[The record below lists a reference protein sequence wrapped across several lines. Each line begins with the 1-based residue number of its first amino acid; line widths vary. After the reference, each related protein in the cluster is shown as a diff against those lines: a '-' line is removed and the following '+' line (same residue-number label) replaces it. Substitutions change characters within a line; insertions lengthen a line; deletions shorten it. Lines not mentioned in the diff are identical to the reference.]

1 MKKTILTNKNK
12 LQMGKSITV
21 VGVIFAFITIFAIFA
36 LFRPTV
42 SVAQEGSEI
51 VIENLSTK
59 MGKTIPI
66 KVKANAVGSDKCFV
80 LTLSSVGAGLS
91 DEYSFNEDNQT
102 KITDESGKKITLN
115 RYIAGDGA
123 VNYWFELSNGES
135 SEFSLN
141 CTSGVYVVTEHEI
154 NDYNYGTVLDENGK
168 EITLSKSE
176 IIENIKLEKQAEN
189 KNSEKIE
196 MKVFF
201 GSGEN
206 FESAMKDSSERE
218 DFLLEWNAT
227 KGKNLVMRSSFAG
240 IEKYVDGGQL
250 TDTITWKYTKNEI
263 ANTSTLI
270 ISGTGDMPNYTSS
283 NYTTSPWRQ
292 KGYTSFNKIVIED
305 GITRIGNH
313 TLRNLQATAFSIGK
327 DVTEIGSYALG
338 YNNFTNITVPGNVKT
353 IGEGAFY
360 FWGPSC
366 STNSIVLEEG
376 VESIGSQAFYVYS
389 YQSPP
394 KFTKLHFPST
404 IKSVKISVIST
415 LEEISIGN
423 NNDNGT
429 YYIDDGVL
437 FKRLDNSGVQLVWY
451 PAKKDGEEY
460 TIPTFVTNINSDYA
474 FSYTTKLKK
483 ITIPSTVTTKITA
496 ERIFDTSAVEEI
508 VVEKGAVIANSRTLD
523 YATNLR
529 KLSINDGGIV
539 GNYPYYH
546 GNNLLEE
553 IYIPSTV
560 TGILDYALSI
570 CTPNVKKVYF
580 DAKYVSGYQAQP
592 DKANKYELTIG
603 KNVDKIVTAKHGNLP
618 TGFKTILKNAIADK
632 ILFVGPNQI
641 NIINPEFED
650 MPSPLNTLYGTIWVD
665 EQGVV
670 YKYDKS
676 TLTASVAYIP
686 YGVKS
691 VTIPKTITPET
702 DITCVVNEVGKDSCK
717 LATELES
724 ISFEEPDVIET
735 IDAYGFANCSKL
747 ASINGVDT
755 EEGAK
760 ASFTNPNI
768 KIAPRAF
775 VNTAL
780 KSESTKVSYDI
791 SMNGKSAINF
801 ENDQNFSLYMNTK
814 DTGEWIANGKNG
826 GYKFLTG
833 QNANINVQMQQSTY
847 KDSIYRIYFEFSND
861 DGVFSI
867 AKGQTLTF
875 DDTIKAECFATD
887 ADNVF
892 YVDFTNYAGATATAL
907 ITANYISP
915 TSAGGELKIWGFKLT
930 KEEAEAQKGTI
941 VECSESKDFSDSIQA
956 YWTTKP
962 DDFIASKTKTGNAK
976 LYLVGDGNGNIVPD
990 SDISWTVSFTRA
1002 TSETLS
1008 EGKDFVKSVDF
1019 YDYVVL
1025 PEYLSWNPEV
1035 ITAIKN
1041 GDIRTINNTIYAGNI
1056 KIASVGVGYSFTV
1069 EWSEEYETLLFHWR
1083 VYNTS
1088 TKNEIGVPS
1097 RSFTLGKD
1105 AVCADADISS
1115 QATGT
1120 EFVIM
1125 NNIYSTIHYTY
1136 KADKQTDI
1144 QQAEA
1149 RLILKPATLEFS
1161 KSVTISP
1168 SYFGEDTLF
1177 TITLKNTGS
1186 AAYKAS
1192 ETGTYRIYD
1201 PLPSYFYIK
1210 PENIE
1215 KMMNDEFGKK
1225 LTVKISN
1232 AMLSKSKTEV
1242 KAYDGTTA
1250 YKNAANSDMDST
1262 TDEITISWN
1271 GDSIQLTTK
1280 SDGKVYT
1287 VTDTLNLEAIFEQ
1300 LGFYDVY
1307 ETQYTVEWALND
1319 SNDYYTLYGGKVEKY
1334 LIYSTFKD
1342 TFQLLKIDR
1351 PNDYSNTKYVFST
1364 NCAYLYNNN
1373 GVKKGYAEGKVQ
1385 WVYRE
1390 AIINKSVYEHGKSEQ
1405 FGDNFNVAVNQI
1417 MDNYISFDHYGKG
1430 SYDNL
1435 PMVDD
1440 ISGGQALLVSV
1451 ADNPNLASEGEG
1463 LSKVT
1468 MDGEE
1473 YYKLNKPGTYRDVVV
1488 GIDDEDTKFIADT
1501 IKVSKSKSGLDT
1513 QIKWYFSHI
1522 DGGRYRLN
1530 VCYQTIVDF
1539 DILTSTDYTISNKA
1553 WMNDRQADR
1562 IYATVFG
1569 GGSLLGFNKEIVYKN
1584 NDGTYTAD
1592 DDGYSAIAIGGS
1604 VTYRLTLSNPNEFDI
1619 TITGNDIID
1628 NLPTNGELFSWQKDK
1643 NVSLS
1648 WQEMDGVI
1656 AGNIDSWTIEKDSG
1670 SYVGQYNIKWAS
1682 DTSITIQPDKKFY
1695 MYVTLDFPDDS
1706 TLWKNYCNY
1715 MKGDN
1720 LYNTFK
1726 VYDYPVSVRHSLK
1739 GKGEALLQKGVYSTL
1754 KYSISN
1760 NYISGKGTSSRVY
1773 YNNRDYTNRAI
1784 MYYVVLYN
1792 NGDNR
1797 LYLNDMQDKLPDG
1810 FTFLTMNSANS
1821 SSISQTI
1828 SNSMITKSGSS
1839 NFLVDMK
1846 RSSLD
1851 EIKFLSVNV
1860 VCEKN
1865 SDGTLSFK
1873 FNKTEQNDD
1882 AVKYDGMK
1890 NKLYLRKGEAIAF
1903 SYICDTGLT
1912 EDSYDRAVNTIG
1924 MNYYDYLNAD
1934 VDSVSS
1940 DDVSIRGKLNDKHTD
1955 QNDGTRIIEEAK
1967 NVSAKY
1973 GFSGSGKWL
1982 ISDVAVSRGGI
1993 VPGITNY
2000 TDSYVDTNGNVINY
2014 VNDALPQATIN
2025 WRVRMHN
2032 SGFRSITDYTVT
2044 DTLPI
2049 RYSLKGSLNLKI
2061 YDNTQDS
2068 EVRSFNDF
2076 ITVISERKPG
2086 DNSIKIKSNYDSTE
2100 YTLPFDG
2107 TEITLPIMDSSRFV
2121 MNISISIIKND
2132 NGQEVLSIHFAD
2144 KRFSIPED
2152 GGYVDL
2158 SVSGVNVTGQIVNT
2172 VYTNS
2177 AVLIPN
2183 KQKFSSTTQGSLVY
2197 DSDGKT
2203 LIGTTNNSP
2212 LNISFGALTSAIKEV
2227 YEVSDPDNKTNSN
2240 ESKNYI
2246 TLNDKTNEFRYTLY
2260 VRNETNSSMKKLVL
2274 IDTLPKLNDT
2284 SPFDSTALRGSEF
2297 AVHLSENPNFVV
2309 KITSPDRSVKILES
2323 DEYKLEFKTDSSL
2336 SSSDWQGTSKWSESS
2351 ENAEAIRLI
2360 INNVELIPN
2369 KAVVEISFNAKADD
2383 SAITGAKAWNSFGY
2397 HYILN
2402 NGENTELEAMPLSVG
2417 VQIPETPMLEKVL
2430 VDIEGNTYTVKQD
2443 TTFYFLIYQGEKY
2456 SGEYS
2461 TNDELIQALEANNI
2475 PYEKID
2481 LLIPAGESSAS
2492 KKLNDEYDKLKWL
2505 NGQKYTI
2512 VELLNDDMYELNSWN
2527 YIAQDSVTF
2536 TYSYSKSQTLL
2547 CNNKCS
2553 EWAIEITKADSDDSK
2568 IKLENAVFAIYST
2581 VRSDQLSDSEYE
2593 DLGISADK
2601 VMVYNDKNWYISGVR
2616 ATNTEGKATFD
2627 KLVRDE
2633 YCIKE
2638 ISSPD
2643 GYILTEEPKIITNN
2657 LLIQKVEIFNRK
2669 AIVLPETGSK
2679 GIVNFISFGMG
2690 IIIAL
2695 AGFMLINKLK
2705 QTTKIK

>member
-1 MKKTILTNKNK
+1 MKKTILTNKF
-12 LQMGKSITV
+12 QMGKSITTA
-21 VGVIFAFITIFAIFA
+21 GVIFAFITIFAIFA
-36 LFRPTV
+36 SFKPTV

-154 NDYNYGTVLDENGK
+154 NDYNYGTVIDENGK
-168 EITLSKSE
+168 EITLSESE

-206 FESAMKDSSERE
+206 FESAMKDSAERE

-263 ANTSTLI
+263 TNTSTLI
-270 ISGTGDMPNYTSS
+270 ISGTGDMPNYTYS
-283 NYTTSPWRQ
+283 NYTTLPWYK
-292 KGYTSFNKIVIED
+292 KGYTSFNKIIVED
-305 GITRIGNH
+305 GITRIGDNS
-313 TLRNLQATAFSIGK
+313 LRNLKATAFSIGK
-327 DVTEIGSYALG
+327 DVEVIGSTSLA
-338 YNNFTNITVPGNVKT
+338 YNYFTDIVVPGNVKT
-353 IGEGAFY
+353 IGQSVFY
-360 FWGPSC
+360 GNYSNV
-366 STNSIVLEEG
+366 NSLVLEEG
-376 VESIGSQAFYVYS
+376 IETIGSEAFN
-389 YQSPP
+389 
-394 KFTKLHFPST
+394 KITKLHFPST
-404 IKSVKISVIST
+404 IKSVGASAIST
-415 LEEISIGN
+415 LEEISIGD

-437 FKRLDNSGVQLVWY
+437 FKRLDNGGVQLVWY
-451 PAKKDGEEY
+451 PAKKEGEEY
-460 TIPTFVTNINSDYA
+460 TIPTFVTNINSSYA
-474 FSYTTKLKK
+474 FSYTSNLKK
-483 ITIPSTVTTKITA
+483 ITIPSNVTTKITTTVQKV
-496 ERIFDTSAVEEI
+496 FYGSAVEEI
-508 VVEKGAVIANSRTLD
+508 VVEDGVTISSTRMFDSAN
-523 YATNLR
+523 NLR
-529 KLSINDGGIV
+529 KLVLSEKSVSGTFFYFAGPNQ
-539 GNYPYYH
+539 
-546 GNNLLEE
+546 LKE
-553 IYIPSTV
+553 IYIPTTV
-560 TGILDYALSI
+560 TGFVDMGLGDG
-570 CTPNVKKVYF
+570 CTPDLKRVYY
-580 DAKYVSGYQAQP
+580 DAAKASGAQVWSR
-592 DKANKYELTIG
+592 ANKYELIIG
-603 KNVDKIVTAKHGNLP
+603 KNVDVLYDKGANYGYNGHGFQMMLASASDV
-618 TGFKTILKNAIADK
+618 K
-632 ILFVGPNQI
+632 FVGPNQI
-641 NIINPEFED
+641 TIQNNVFED
-650 MPSPLNTLYGTIWVD
+650 MPAPLNNLSGSTIWVD

-676 TLTASVAYIP
+676 TLNASVAYIP

-691 VTIPKTITPET
+691 VTIPKTIMPET
-702 DITCVVNEVGKDSCK
+702 DVTCVVNEVGKNSCK

-724 ISFEEPDVIET
+724 INFEEPNIIET

-775 VNTAL
+775 VNIAL

-814 DTGEWIANGKNG
+814 DTGEWIANGQNG

-833 QNANINVQMQQSTY
+833 QNANINVQMQQGTY
-847 KDSIYRIYFEFSND
+847 EDSVYRIYFEFSND

-941 VECSESKDFSDSIQA
+941 VECSESEDFSDSIQA

-962 DDFIASKTKTGNAK
+962 DDFIASKTKTGTAK

-1008 EGKDFVKSVDF
+1008 EGKDFVKYVDF
-1019 YDYVVL
+1019 YDYVTL

-1041 GDIRTINNTIYAGNI
+1041 GDIRTISNTIYAGNI

-1069 EWSEEYETLLFHWR
+1069 EWSDEKQTLLFHWR

-1097 RSFTLGKD
+1097 RSFTLGKG
-1105 AVCADADISS
+1105 AVCVDKDITS
-1115 QATGT
+1115 QDTGT

-1136 KADKQTDI
+1136 NADKQTDI

-1161 KSVTISP
+1161 KSLTTAIP
-1168 SYFGEDTLF
+1168 YGTKTYFGDDTYTFF

-1192 ETGTYRIYD
+1192 EAGTYRIYD
-1201 PLPSYFYIK
+1201 PLPNYFYIK

-1280 SDGKVYT
+1280 SDGSVYT
-1287 VTDTLNLEAIFEQ
+1287 VTDTLNLKAIFEQ

-1319 SNDYYTLYGGKVEKY
+1319 SNEYYILYGGKVEKY
-1334 LIYSTFKD
+1334 LIYSTFKG

-1351 PNDYSNTKYVFST
+1351 PNDYSNTKYLDTT
-1364 NCAYLYNNN
+1364 NTAYLFSGLNKIKESTVNLR
-1373 GVKKGYAEGKVQ
+1373 A
-1385 WVYRE
+1385 YRE

-1405 FGDNFNVAVNQI
+1405 LENNFNVAINQI
-1417 MDNYISFDHYGKG
+1417 MDNYISFDHYGNG

-1440 ISGGQALLVSV
+1440 ISGGQSLLVSV
-1451 ADNPNLASEGEG
+1451 ADNPALASEG

-1488 GIDDEDTKFIADT
+1488 GVDDEDTKFIADT

-1522 DGGRYRLN
+1522 DGGGYRLN
-1530 VCYQTIVDF
+1530 ICYQTIVDF
-1539 DILTSTDYTISNKA
+1539 DILTSTDYTISNTA
-1553 WMNDRQADR
+1553 WINDRQADR

-1592 DDGYSAIAIGGS
+1592 DDGYSAVAIGGS

-1648 WQEMDGVI
+1648 WQEIDGVT
-1656 AGNIDSWTIEKDSG
+1656 AENIDNWTIEKDSG

-1760 NYISGKGTSSRVY
+1760 NSISGKETSSRVY

-1797 LYLNDMQDKLPDG
+1797 LYLNDMQDKLPEG
-1810 FTFLTMNSANS
+1810 FTFLTMNSNNS

-1828 SNSMITKSGSS
+1828 SNSIITKSGSS

-1846 RSSLD
+1846 KSSLD

-1873 FNKTEQNDD
+1873 FNKTEQNDN
-1882 AVKYDGMK
+1882 AVKYDGIK
-1890 NKLYLRKGEAIAF
+1890 NKLYLERGEAIAF
-1903 SYICDTGLT
+1903 SYICDIGLT

-1924 MNYYDYLNAD
+1924 MNYYDYLDAD

-1955 QNDGTRIIEEAK
+1955 QNDGTRIIEDAK

-2014 VNDALPQATIN
+2014 VNDAPPQATIN

-2049 RYSLKGSLNLKI
+2049 RYSLTGSLNLKI

-2068 EVRSFNDF
+2068 AVRSLNDF
-2076 ITVISERKPG
+2076 ITVISERKPD

-2100 YTLPFDG
+2100 YTLSFDG
-2107 TEITLPIMDSSRFV
+2107 TELTLPIMDSSRSV
-2121 MNISISIIKND
+2121 MNISISISKND

-2152 GGYVDL
+2152 GGYVDVSL
-2158 SVSGVNVTGQIVNT
+2158 SGANVTGQIVNT

-2212 LNISFGALTSAIKEV
+2212 LNISFGTLTSAIKEV

-2284 SPFDSTALRGSEF
+2284 SPFDSTALRGSKF
-2297 AVHLSENPNFVV
+2297 AVHLSENPNFVIKV
-2309 KITSPDRSVKILES
+2309 TSPDRSVKVLEPN
-2323 DEYKLEFKTDSSL
+2323 EYKLEFKTDSSL

-2397 HYILN
+2397 HYILDDSQ
-2402 NGENTELEAMPLSVG
+2402 NTELEAMPLSVG

-2443 TTFYFLIYQGEKY
+2443 TTFSFLIYQGEKY

-2461 TNDELIQALEANNI
+2461 TNDELIQALKANNI

-2481 LLIPAGESSAS
+2481 LLIPASESSAS

-2527 YIAQDSVTF
+2527 YIAQNSVTF

-2568 IKLENAVFAIYST
+2568 IKLENAVFAIYSP

-2593 DLGISADK
+2593 ALGISADK
-2601 VMVYNDKNWYISGVR
+2601 VMVYNDKNWYISGVQV
-2616 ATNTEGKATFD
+2616 TNTEGKATFD

-2633 YCIKE
+2633 YCVKE

-2657 LLIQKVEIFNRK
+2657 SLIQKVEIFNRK

>member
-36 LFRPTV
+36 SFKPTV

-123 VNYWFELSNGES
+123 VNYWFELSNEES

-206 FESAMKDSSERE
+206 FESAMKDSADRE

-283 NYTTSPWRQ
+283 NYATSPWRQ

-305 GITRIGNH
+305 GITRIGNYS
-313 TLRNLQATAFSIGK
+313 LRSLQATAFSIGK

-360 FWGPSC
+360 FLGPSC

-376 VESIGSQAFYVYS
+376 VENIGSQAFYVYS

-404 IKSVKISVIST
+404 IKSVKTSVIST

-460 TIPTFVTNINSDYA
+460 TIPSFVTNINSNYA

-483 ITIPSTVTTKITA
+483 ITIPSNVTTKITA

-691 VTIPKTITPET
+691 VTIPKTIMPET
-702 DITCVVNEVGKDSCK
+702 DVTCVVNEVGKDSCK

-724 ISFEEPDVIET
+724 ISFEEPNVIET

-760 ASFTNPNI
+760 ASFTNLNI

-814 DTGEWIANGKNG
+814 DTGEWIANGQNG

-833 QNANINVQMQQSTY
+833 QNANINIQMQQGTY
-847 KDSIYRIYFEFSND
+847 EDSVYRIYFEFSND

-1041 GDIRTINNTIYAGNI
+1041 GDIRIINNTIYAGNI

-1192 ETGTYRIYD
+1192 EAGTYRIYD
-1201 PLPSYFYIK
+1201 SLPSYFYIK

-1232 AMLSKSKTEV
+1232 AMLSKSKTAV

-1373 GVKKGYAEGKVQ
+1373 GVKTGYAEGKVQ

-1390 AIINKSVYEHGKSEQ
+1390 AIINKYVYEHGKSEQ

-1451 ADNPNLASEGEG
+1451 ADNPALTSEG

-1473 YYKLNKPGTYRDVVV
+1473 YYKLNKPGTYRNVVV
-1488 GIDDEDTKFIADT
+1488 GIDDENTKFIADT

-1522 DGGRYRLN
+1522 DGGGYRLN

-1648 WQEMDGVI
+1648 WREMDGVI
-1656 AGNIDSWTIEKDSG
+1656 AENIDSWTIEKDSG

-1682 DTSITIQPDKKFY
+1682 NTSITIQPDKKFY

-1754 KYSISN
+1754 KYSIN
-1760 NYISGKGTSSRVY
+1760 NNSISGKETSSRVY

-1821 SSISQTI
+1821 SSISQTM
-1828 SNSMITKSGSS
+1828 SSSMITKSGSL

-2107 TEITLPIMDSSRFV
+2107 TEITLPIMDSSRSV

-2132 NGQEVLSIHFAD
+2132 NSQEVLSIHFAD

-2397 HYILN
+2397 HYILDDSQ
-2402 NGENTELEAMPLSVG
+2402 NTELEAMPLSVG

-2443 TTFYFLIYQGEKY
+2443 TTFSFLIYQGEKY
-2456 SGEYS
+2456 SGKYS

>member
-36 LFRPTV
+36 SFKPTV

-91 DEYSFNEDNQT
+91 DEYSFNEDSQT

-283 NYTTSPWRQ
+283 NYATSPWRQ

-360 FWGPSC
+360 FFGPSC

-376 VESIGSQAFYVYS
+376 VENIGSQAFYVYS

-404 IKSVKISVIST
+404 IKSVKTSVIST

-460 TIPTFVTNINSDYA
+460 TIPSFVTNINSDYA

-483 ITIPSTVTTKITA
+483 ITIPSNITTKITA

-670 YKYDKS
+670 YKYDKT

-814 DTGEWIANGKNG
+814 DTGEWIANGQNG

-833 QNANINVQMQQSTY
+833 QNANINVQMQQGTY
-847 KDSIYRIYFEFSND
+847 EDSVYRIYFEFSND

-1115 QATGT
+1115 QTTGT

-1192 ETGTYRIYD
+1192 EAGTYRIYD

-1232 AMLSKSKTEV
+1232 AMLSKSKTAV

-1373 GVKKGYAEGKVQ
+1373 GVKTGYAEGKVQ

-1451 ADNPNLASEGEG
+1451 ADNPALASGG

-1488 GIDDEDTKFIADT
+1488 GVDDEDTKFIADT

-1656 AGNIDSWTIEKDSG
+1656 AENIDSWTIEKDSG

-1760 NYISGKGTSSRVY
+1760 NYISGKETSSRVY

-2443 TTFYFLIYQGEKY
+2443 TTFSFLIYQGEKY

-2568 IKLENAVFAIYST
+2568 IKLENAVFAIYSP

-2593 DLGISADK
+2593 ALGISADK

>member
-36 LFRPTV
+36 SFKPTV

-206 FESAMKDSSERE
+206 FESAMKDSADRE

-270 ISGTGDMPNYTSS
+270 ISGTGDMPNYTGS
-283 NYTTSPWRQ
+283 NYNTSPWRQ

-305 GITRIGNH
+305 GITRIGNYS
-313 TLRNLQATAFSIGK
+313 LRSLQATAFSIGK

-360 FWGPSC
+360 FLGPSC

-376 VESIGSQAFYVYS
+376 VENIGSQAFYVYS

-404 IKSVKISVIST
+404 IKSVKTSVIST

-460 TIPTFVTNINSDYA
+460 TIPTFVTNINSNYA

-691 VTIPKTITPET
+691 VTIPKTIMPET
-702 DITCVVNEVGKDSCK
+702 DVTCVVNEVGKDSCK

-724 ISFEEPDVIET
+724 ISFEEPNVIET

-814 DTGEWIANGKNG
+814 DTGEWIANGQNG

-833 QNANINVQMQQSTY
+833 QNANINVQMQQGTY
-847 KDSIYRIYFEFSND
+847 EDSVYRIYFEFSND

-1019 YDYVVL
+1019 YDYVTL

-1088 TKNEIGVPS
+1088 TKNEIGIPS

-1192 ETGTYRIYD
+1192 EAGTYRIYD

-1373 GVKKGYAEGKVQ
+1373 GVKTGYAEGKVQ

-1390 AIINKSVYEHGKSEQ
+1390 AIINKYVYEHGKSEQ

-1451 ADNPNLASEGEG
+1451 ADNPALANEG

-1488 GIDDEDTKFIADT
+1488 GVDDEDTKFIADT

-1522 DGGRYRLN
+1522 DGGGYRLN

-1584 NDGTYTAD
+1584 NNGTYTAD

-1656 AGNIDSWTIEKDSG
+1656 AENIDSWTIEKDSG

-1682 DTSITIQPDKKFY
+1682 DTSITIHPDKKFY

-1754 KYSISN
+1754 KYSIN
-1760 NYISGKGTSSRVY
+1760 NNSISGKETSSRVY

-1797 LYLNDMQDKLPDG
+1797 LYLNDMQDKLPEG

-1890 NKLYLRKGEAIAF
+1890 NKLYLRKGEVIAF

-1940 DDVSIRGKLNDKHTD
+1940 DDISIRGKLNDKHTD

-2014 VNDALPQATIN
+2014 VNDAPPQATIN

-2049 RYSLKGSLNLKI
+2049 RYSLTGSLNLKI

-2100 YTLPFDG
+2100 YTLPFDE
-2107 TEITLPIMDSSRFV
+2107 TEITLPIMDSSRSV

-2227 YEVSDPDNKTNSN
+2227 YEVSNPDNKTNSN

-2593 DLGISADK
+2593 ALGISADK

>member
-1 MKKTILTNKNK
+1 MKKTILTNKF
-12 LQMGKSITV
+12 QMGKSITV
-21 VGVIFAFITIFAIFA
+21 AGVIFVFITIFAIFA
-36 LFRPTV
+36 LFRPNV

-115 RYIAGDGA
+115 KYVAGDGA

-168 EITLSKSE
+168 EVTLSESE

-189 KNSEKIE
+189 ENSEKIE

-206 FESAMKDSSERE
+206 FESAMKDSAEKE

-270 ISGTGDMPNYTSS
+270 ISGTGDMPNYTSY

-305 GITRIGNH
+305 GITRIGDNS
-313 TLRNLQATAFSIGK
+313 LRNLKATAFSIGK
-327 DVTEIGSYALG
+327 DVKVIGFASLA
-338 YNNFTNITVPGNVKT
+338 YNYFTDIVVPGNVKT
-353 IGEGAFY
+353 IGQ
-360 FWGPSC
+360 
-366 STNSIVLEEG
+366 STFCGNYSNINSIVLEEG
-376 VESIGSQAFYVYS
+376 IETIGSQAFYID
-389 YQSPP
+389 
-394 KFTKLHFPST
+394 KITKLHLPST
-404 IKSVKISVIST
+404 IKSMNADTIST
-415 LEEISIGN
+415 LEEISIGD

-437 FKRLDNSGVQLVWY
+437 FKRLDNGGIQLVWY
-451 PAKKDGEEY
+451 PAKKEGKEY
-460 TIPTFVTNINSDYA
+460 TIPSFVTNINSNYV
-474 FSYTTKLKK
+474 FSYTSNLKK
-483 ITIPSTVTTKITA
+483 ITIPSNVTTKITA
-496 ERIFDTSAVEEI
+496 QNVFYGSAVEEI
-508 VVEKGAVIANSRTLD
+508 IVEDGVTISSTRMFD
-523 YATNLR
+523 YANNLR
-529 KLSINDGGIV
+529 KL
-539 GNYPYYH
+539 
-546 GNNLLEE
+546 LLSEKSVSGTFFYFTGPNQLKE
-553 IYIPSTV
+553 IYIPTMV
-560 TGILDYALSI
+560 TGFVDRGLGDG
-570 CTPNVKKVYF
+570 CTPDLKRVYY
-580 DAKYVSGYQAQP
+580 DAAKAPGAQIWSR
-592 DKANKYELTIG
+592 ANKYELIIG
-603 KNVDKIVTAKHGNLP
+603 KNVDVLYDKGANYGYNGHGFQMMLASASDV
-618 TGFKTILKNAIADK
+618 K
-632 ILFVGPNQI
+632 FVGPNQI
-641 NIINPEFED
+641 TIQNNVFED
-650 MPSPLNTLYGTIWVD
+650 MPAPLNNLSGSTIWVD

-670 YKYDKS
+670 YKYDKT

-691 VTIPKTITPET
+691 VTIPKTIMPET
-702 DITCVVNEVGKDSCK
+702 DVICVVNEVGKDSCK

-724 ISFEEPDVIET
+724 ISFEEPDVIEI
-735 IDAYGFANCSKL
+735 IDSYGFANCSKL

-814 DTGEWIANGKNG
+814 DTGEWIANGQNG

-833 QNANINVQMQQSTY
+833 QNANINVQMQQGTY
-847 KDSIYRIYFEFSND
+847 EDSIYRIYFEFSND

-907 ITANYISP
+907 ITATYISP

-962 DDFIASKTKTGNAK
+962 DDFIASKTKTGTAK

-1008 EGKDFVKSVDF
+1008 EGKDFVKYVDF
-1019 YDYVVL
+1019 YDYVTL
-1025 PEYLSWNPEV
+1025 PEYLSWNTEV

-1041 GDIRTINNTIYAGNI
+1041 GDISTINNTIYAGNI

-1161 KSVTISP
+1161 KSATVSP

-1192 ETGTYRIYD
+1192 EAGTYRIYD

-1232 AMLSKSKTEV
+1232 AMFSESKIAV

-1250 YKNAANSDMDST
+1250 YKNAANSDINST

-1287 VTDTLNLEAIFEQ
+1287 VTDSLSLKSIFEQ

-1307 ETQYTVEWALND
+1307 ETKYILEWALND

-1364 NCAYLYNNN
+1364 NCVYLYNNN
-1373 GVKKGYAEGKVQ
+1373 GGKAGYAEGKVQ

-1405 FGDNFNVAVNQI
+1405 LVDNFNVAVNQI

-1440 ISGGQALLVSV
+1440 ISGGQSLLVSV
-1451 ADNPNLASEGEG
+1451 ADNPALASEG

-1473 YYKLNKPGTYRDVVV
+1473 YYKLNKPGTYRNVVV
-1488 GIDDEDTKFIADT
+1488 GIDDENTKFIADT

-1522 DGGRYRLN
+1522 DGGGYRLN

-1539 DILTSTDYTISNKA
+1539 DILTSTDYTISNTA

-1584 NDGTYTAD
+1584 NDVTYTAD
-1592 DDGYSAIAIGGS
+1592 DDGYSAVAIGDS

-1648 WQEMDGVI
+1648 WQEMDGI
-1656 AGNIDSWTIEKDSG
+1656 TAENIDSWTIEKDSG

-1754 KYSISN
+1754 KYSMGN
-1760 NYISGKGTSSRVY
+1760 NSISGKETSSRVY

-1797 LYLNDMQDKLPDG
+1797 LYLNDMQDKLPEG

-1846 RSSLD
+1846 KSSLD

-1873 FNKTEQNDD
+1873 FNKTEQNDN
-1882 AVKYDGMK
+1882 AVKYDGIK
-1890 NKLYLRKGEAIAF
+1890 NKLYLERGEAIAF
-1903 SYICDTGLT
+1903 SYICDIGLT

-1924 MNYYDYLNAD
+1924 MNYYDYLDAD

-1955 QNDGTRIIEEAK
+1955 QNDGTRIIEDAK
-1967 NVSAKY
+1967 NISAKY

-2014 VNDALPQATIN
+2014 VNDAPPQATIN

-2049 RYSLKGSLNLKI
+2049 RYSLTGSLNLKI
-2061 YDNTQDS
+2061 YDNTQDF

-2107 TEITLPIMDSSRFV
+2107 TEITLPIMDSSRSV

-2144 KRFSIPED
+2144 KGFSIPED

-2183 KQKFSSTTQGSLVY
+2183 KQTFSSTTQGSLVY

-2212 LNISFGALTSAIKEV
+2212 LNISFGTLTSAIKEV
-2227 YEVSDPDNKTNSN
+2227 YEVNNPDNKTNSN

-2297 AVHLSENPNFVV
+2297 AVHLSENPNFVIKV
-2309 KITSPDRSVKILES
+2309 TSPDRSVKVLEPN
-2323 DEYKLEFKTDSSL
+2323 EYKLEFKTDSSL

-2397 HYILN
+2397 HYILDDSQ
-2402 NGENTELEAMPLSVG
+2402 NTELEAMPLSVG

-2527 YIAQDSVTF
+2527 YIAQNSVTF

-2553 EWAIEITKADSDDSK
+2553 EWAIEITKADSDDSE
-2568 IKLENAVFAIYST
+2568 IKLENAVFAIYSP

-2593 DLGISADK
+2593 ALGISADK
-2601 VMVYNDKNWYISGVR
+2601 VMVYNDKNWYISGVQ

-2657 LLIQKVEIFNRK
+2657 SLIQKVEIFNRK

>member
-12 LQMGKSITV
+12 LQMGKSITA
-21 VGVIFAFITIFAIFA
+21 VGAIFVFITIFAIFA
-36 LFRPTV
+36 SFKPTV

-168 EITLSKSE
+168 EITLSESE

-283 NYTTSPWRQ
+283 NYNTSPWRQ

-313 TLRNLQATAFSIGK
+313 TLRSLQATAFSIGK

-404 IKSVKISVIST
+404 IKSVKTSVIST
-415 LEEISIGN
+415 LEEISIGD

-460 TIPTFVTNINSDYA
+460 TIPSFVTNINSSYA
-474 FSYTTKLKK
+474 FSYTSNLKK

-702 DITCVVNEVGKDSCK
+702 DVTCVVNEVGKDSCK

-833 QNANINVQMQQSTY
+833 QNANINVQMQQGTY
-847 KDSIYRIYFEFSND
+847 EDSIYRIYFEFSND

-1149 RLILKPATLEFS
+1149 RLILKPATLEFG
-1161 KSVTISP
+1161 KSATISP

-1192 ETGTYRIYD
+1192 EAGTYRIYD

-1242 KAYDGTTA
+1242 KAYDGTIA

-1287 VTDTLNLEAIFEQ
+1287 VTDSLSLKSIFEQ

-1373 GVKKGYAEGKVQ
+1373 GVKTGYAEGKVQ

-1405 FGDNFNVAVNQI
+1405 LGDNFNVAVNQI

-1451 ADNPNLASEGEG
+1451 ADNPALASVG

-1488 GIDDEDTKFIADT
+1488 GVDDEDTKFIADT

-1656 AGNIDSWTIEKDSG
+1656 AENIDSWTIEKDSG

-1760 NYISGKGTSSRVY
+1760 NSISGKETSSRVY

-1797 LYLNDMQDKLPDG
+1797 LYLNDMQDKLPEG

-1828 SNSMITKSGSS
+1828 SNSMITKSGFS

-2309 KITSPDRSVKILES
+2309 KITSPDRGVKTLES
-2323 DEYKLEFKTDSSL
+2323 NEYKLEFKTDSSL

-2383 SAITGAKAWNSFGY
+2383 RAITGAKAWNSFGY

-2402 NGENTELEAMPLSVG
+2402 NSENTELEAMPLSVG

-2568 IKLENAVFAIYST
+2568 IKLENAVFAIYSP

-2593 DLGISADK
+2593 ALGISADK
-2601 VMVYNDKNWYISGVR
+2601 VMVYNDKNWYISGVQ
-2616 ATNTEGKATFD
+2616 ATNTEGKAIFD